1 LDFIPESPATE
12 NRPDTPP
19 SKSDPEMLMNILDC
33 EDLLETPLE
42 NTDGNGLAYH
52 TPVMLDEVAALL
64 RPAPGMLI
72 FDGTVGG
79 GGHSERFLECGA
91 EVIGLDQDQDAV
103 AEARLRLARFGSRIR
118 IVEAN
123 FRETESVLDN
133 LGERRRL
140 AGALLDI
147 GVSSHQLDTAERG
160 FALMKDG
167 PLDMRMNRA
176 AALSAAELVNTAPVA
191 DLAKIFRE
199 YGEEPRATQIAARIG
214 ALRAQH
220 PFVTTFDLA
229 AAVSSVAPRT
239 SGRHPATRVFQA
251 LRIAVNDELG
261 ALQEALKTIP
271 ASLVP
276 GGRLAVITFHSL
288 EDRIVKHFFRERSQ
302 EWVDRPEW
310 PEPRRNPNR
319 IFRLL
324 TPHPMDA
331 GIEELTH
338 NPRARSAKLRVV
350 EKLQETMP

>member
-1 LDFIPESPATE
+1 
-12 NRPDTPP
+12 
-19 SKSDPEMLMNILDC
+19 MNFLDC

-42 NTDGNGLAYH
+42 KTDESGSVYH
-52 TPVMLDEVAALL
+52 VPVMLDEVAALL
-64 RPAPGMLI
+64 RPAPGML
-72 FDGTVGG
+72 FLDGTVGG
-79 GGHSERFLECGA
+79 GGHSERLLECGA
-91 EVIGLDQDQDAV
+91 EVIGLDQDIEAIE
-103 AEARLRLARFGSRIR
+103 EARGRLARFGSRLR
-118 IVEAN
+118 LVEAN
-123 FRETESVLDN
+123 FRETEGVLDD
-133 LGERRRL
+133 LGERRGL

-167 PLDMRMNRA
+167 PLDMRMSRA
-176 AALSAAELVNTAPVA
+176 SDMSAADLVNTSPIA

-199 YGEEPRATQIAARIG
+199 YGDEPRAMQIAARIG
-214 ALRAQH
+214 ALRVQH
-220 PFVTTFDLA
+220 PFATTFDLA

-261 ALQEALKTIP
+261 ALKEALETIP
-271 ASLVP
+271 ANLAP

-288 EDRIVKHFFRERSQ
+288 EDRIVKHFFRDRSQ
-302 EWVDRPEW
+302 EWLDRPEW

-331 GIEELTH
+331 GAEEIAN

-350 EKLQETMP
+350 EKLQETTP